1 MNPMEWQI
9 IINKSLVDFIR
20 CHVSQI
26 GGITPAL
33 KLGALCLNF
42 WR

>member
-1 MNPMEWQI
+1 MTLALGELFNNPEEWKQL
-9 IINKSLVDFIR
+9 IINRRIDFIR

-33 KLGALCLNF
+33 S
-42 WR
+42 